1 MRKPM
6 TKEQRDASSKRLE
19 KARAAKRKP
28 ANLSVHENVRNLDS
42 EHPVAMDKVK
52 SWIKHNEE
60 MLSSLKMSCR
70 RDKAMQ
76 KKLNNEI
83 NIYSVYIHNMKFYL
97 RTGIWLDNVY
107 GKAREHTITRRCT
120 VMAYDEQGNAK
131 RSVGVYYSDIGLYT
145 EEMK

>member
-1 MRKPM
+1 M
-6 TKEQRDASSKRLE
+6 QDSKKNNDLVTAE
-19 KARAAKRKP
+19 KAKA
-28 ANLSVHENVRNLDS
+28 
-42 EHPVAMDKVK
+42 
-52 SWIKHNEE
+52 WIKYNEE
-60 MLSSLKMSCR
+60 LLNALKLSSRK
-70 RDKAMQ
+70 DKTMQ

-107 GKAREHTITRRCT
+107 GKDREHTITRRCT